1 MVVLYLAI
9 GIVSGILA
17 GLFGIGG
24 GVVMVLGLVTVI
36 KLPFPVATGTSLAA
50 MLLPV
55 GILGALE
62 YQRHGQVDFRGALL
76 LAAGLTAGA
85 WLGARL
91 AHQMPTT
98 VIQRAFAVFLLVMAV
113 RLWTNAG

>member
-55 GILGALE
+55 GMLGALE
-62 YQRHGQVDFRGALL
+62 YHKHGQVDIRGALL

-91 AHQMPTT
+91 AHQIPTT
-98 VIQRAFAVFLLVMAV
+98 VVQRAFAIFLLVMAV